1 MYPSLL
7 ICLNVSRETKVYYVI
22 SIDDSGRTG
31 MVDVN
36 QVMPTNF
43 TCYRDEQ
50 ELVAAGLSPERV
62 FATFDV
68 NEFFLGAIYTKENAV
83 AVGSQ
88 YFNLPNYEE
97 MSRLIDAKLG
107 NPSYSQDVLVS

>member
-22 SIDDSGRTG
+22 SIDDSGRSG
-31 MVDVN
+31 KVDVN

-43 TCYRDEQ
+43 TYYKDEQ

-83 AVGSQ
+83 SVGSK
-88 YFNLPNYEE
+88 YFNLPSYDE
-97 MSRLIDAKLG
+97 MSELVDAKLQG
-107 NPSYSQDVLVS
+107 TPSYSQLSM